1 MNMNQLYEDFKMTYD
16 ESMSVVHFSMIKYLQ
31 NPHYY
36 TEFMRKLDSLFIEDE
51 LFIGKVVLPM
61 GNIEEVIIP
70 VDKIDFKFI
79 INLTC
84 KRIKKVHQQ
93 NKFVCKDKVEV

>member
-1 MNMNQLYEDFKMTYD
+1 MNPLQVHEDFKMTYD
-16 ESMSVVHFSMIKYLQ
+16 ESMSIVHFSMIKYLQ

-61 GNIEEVIIP
+61 GNIEEIIIP
-70 VDKIDFKFI
+70 VHKIDFRFI

-84 KRIKKVHQQ
+84 KKIKKEY
-93 NKFVCKDKVEV
+93 KIK